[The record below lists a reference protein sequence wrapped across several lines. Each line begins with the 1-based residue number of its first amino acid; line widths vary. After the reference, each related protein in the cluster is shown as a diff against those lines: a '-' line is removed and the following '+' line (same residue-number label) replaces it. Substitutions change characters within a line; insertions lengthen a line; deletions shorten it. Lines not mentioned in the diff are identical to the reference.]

1 MKYNF
6 AYIKTFQTIAGFD
19 MILLHKN
26 IFRLLFRNLLL
37 LAIIFSTI
45 PNPAHSNILGPQTA
59 FAQPDSLPYQIISGG
74 GDAGEYQAFPDACR
88 LKNGD
93 IVAVFYSGGAH
104 VTYPSD
110 QYPKSGRICLVRSK
124 DEGRTWSKPVTIF
137 DDEHDNRDPHI
148 SQMSDGTLVCTF
160 FTTRFGKP
168 IKRESTSSAFYGN
181 VVHREWLSG
190 GGPMFVRSFDN
201 GKSWETKPVLA
212 AENSEDKYS
221 CSAEMRQAPDGTW
234 LFPIYHQ
241 DAKQAWGGVIHSADK
256 GKTWSA
262 PVPIGKGEG
271 QFLPAETDLVILK
284 DGTLYAALRGSVKD
298 SVRMHY
304 ATSKDMGRTW
314 SRVADIGFQG
324 HSPSFTRLR
333 SGALLLTYRAFFD
346 DFQQKKG
353 YTGMRIS
360 YDEGKTWK
368 GPYMID
374 KMWGAYPST
383 IELKDGSI
391 LAVYYEEGQKSC
403 IRSLRFKLPQK
414 TSTEIPL
421 DQPVQVAGIPAR

>member
-1 MKYNF
+1 
-6 AYIKTFQTIAGFD
+6 
-19 MILLHKN
+19 MISLHEN
-26 IFRLLFRNLLL
+26 SLRFVFRKLLL
-37 LAIIFSTI
+37 LTIIFSTI
-45 PNPAHSNILGPQTA
+45 PNPTKSESFTLNISAAVAT
-59 FAQPDSLPYQIISGG
+59 DSLPYQIISDG

-104 VTYPSD
+104 VTYPSE
-110 QYPKSGRICLVRSK
+110 QYPKSGRICLVRSQ
-124 DEGRTWSKPVTIF
+124 DEGRTWSKPATIF

-168 IKRESTSSAFYGN
+168 IKRESTASSAYYGN
-181 VVHREWLSG
+181 VVHREWMSG
-190 GGPMFVRSFDN
+190 GGPMFVRSLDN
-201 GKSWETKPVLA
+201 GKSWESTPTLA
-212 AENSEDKYS
+212 AENSEDRYS

-241 DAKQAWGGVIHSADK
+241 DSKRAWGGLIHSSDK
-256 GKTWSA
+256 GKTWNA
-262 PVPIGKGEG
+262 PVPIGKNDG
-271 QFLPAETDLVILK
+271 QFLPAETDVVLLK
-284 DGTLYAALRGSVKD
+284 DGTLYAALRGSIKD

-304 ATSKDMGRTW
+304 SSSTDMGKTW
-314 SRVADIGFQG
+314 AKVADIGFQG
-324 HSPSFTRLR
+324 HSPSFTRLK

-346 DFQQKKG
+346 DFQHKKG

-360 YDEGKTWK
+360 YDEGKTWT

-383 IELKDGSI
+383 VELKDGSI

-403 IRSLRFKLPQK
+403 IRALRFKLPK
-414 TSTEIPL
+414 KGKKAISL
-421 DQPVQVAGIPAR
+421 DQPIQVSAIAAK

>member
-1 MKYNF
+1 
-6 AYIKTFQTIAGFD
+6 
-19 MILLHKN
+19 MILIRKN
-26 IFRLLFRNLLL
+26 IFKVIFKNLVLLL
-37 LAIIFSTI
+37 ILLSTI
-45 PNPAHSNILGPQTA
+45 PTPAKSNIANLAGFTTA
-59 FAQPDSLPYQIISGG
+59 SPDTLPYKIISGG

-160 FTTRFGKP
+160 FSTRFGKP
-168 IKRESTSSAFYGN
+168 IKRESTGSSAYYGN

-190 GGPMFVRSFDN
+190 GGPMFVRSFNN
-201 GKSWETKPVLA
+201 GNSWETKPNLA

-221 CSAEMRQAPDGTW
+221 CSSEMREAPDKTW

-241 DAKQAWGGVIHSADK
+241 DAKQAWGGVIHSSDK

-271 QFLPAETDLVILK
+271 RFLPAETDLVVLK
-284 DGTLYAALRGSVKD
+284 DGTLYAALRGSIKD
-298 SVRMHY
+298 TVHMHY
-304 ATSKDMGRTW
+304 ASSKDFGKTW
-314 SRVADIGFQG
+314 SKVADIGFQG
-324 HSPSFTRLR
+324 HCPSFTRLK

-353 YTGMRIS
+353 YTGLRIS
-360 YDEGKTWK
+360 YDEGKTWT

-374 KMWGAYPST
+374 TMWGAYPST
-383 IELKDGSI
+383 VELKDGSI
-391 LAVYYEEGQKSC
+391 MAIYYEEGQKSC
-403 IRSLRFKLPQK
+403 IRALRFKLPQK
-414 TSTEIPL
+414 TDKEIALAQPL
-421 DQPVQVAGIPAR
+421 QVTGIPSR

>member
-1 MKYNF
+1 
-6 AYIKTFQTIAGFD
+6 
-19 MILLHKN
+19 MILIHKN
-26 IFRLLFRNLLL
+26 NFGVIFKNLFLLL
-37 LAIIFSTI
+37 ISLSTI
-45 PNPAHSNILGPQTA
+45 PNPVKSNIADRQGRSAAVQ
-59 FAQPDSLPYQIISGG
+59 DSLPYQIISGG
-74 GDAGEYQAFPDACR
+74 GASGEYQAFPDACR

-110 QYPKSGRICLVRSK
+110 QYPKSGRICMVRSK

-148 SQMSDGTLVCTF
+148 SQMSDGTLVVTF

-168 IKRESTSSAFYGN
+168 IKRESSTSSAFYGN

-190 GGPMFVRSFDN
+190 GGPMFVRSFDG
-201 GKSWETKPVLA
+201 GKTWETKPNLA

-241 DAKQAWGGVIHSADK
+241 DAKKAWGGVIHSSDK
-256 GKTWSA
+256 GKTWNA
-262 PVPIGKGEG
+262 PVPIGKDDG
-271 QFLPAETDLVILK
+271 QFLPAETDVVVLK
-284 DGTLYAALRGSVKD
+284 DGTLYAALRGSIKD

-304 ATSKDMGRTW
+304 STSKDMGKTW
-314 SRVADIGFQG
+314 AKVADIGFQG
-324 HSPSFTRLR
+324 HSPSFTRLK
-333 SGALLLTYRAFFD
+333 SGALVLTYRAFFD

-360 YDEGKTWK
+360 YDEGKTWT
-368 GPYMID
+368 GPYIID

-403 IRSLRFKLPQK
+403 IRALVFKLPK
-414 TSTEIPL
+414 KNTKKIPL
-421 DQPVQVAGIPAR
+421 DQPVQVAGISVTGIASK